1 MVDRAGQLLA
11 GRFSW
16 YGILTPVRSATITV
30 RSDGGRFT
38 KNLPRVSIMKRSIQ
52 IIEHTPIHD
61 LEAFLKRQKQIKRSK
76 FLKNLYEG
84 SAFICMVAFTFSFLF
99 LGK

>member
-1 MVDRAGQLLA
+1 
-11 GRFSW
+11 
-16 YGILTPVRSATITV
+16 
-30 RSDGGRFT
+30 
-38 KNLPRVSIMKRSIQ
+38 MKRQIQVRTFTHLNNAQ
-52 IIEHTPIHD
+52 IIEHTPILD
-61 LEAFLKRQKQIKRSK
+61 LETFLKRQKQIRRSK

>member
-1 MVDRAGQLLA
+1 
-11 GRFSW
+11 
-16 YGILTPVRSATITV
+16 
-30 RSDGGRFT
+30 
-38 KNLPRVSIMKRSIQ
+38 MKKSIQ
-52 IIEHTPIHD
+52 IIEHTPILD

-76 FLKNLYEG
+76 FLKNFYEG

>member
-1 MVDRAGQLLA
+1 
-11 GRFSW
+11 
-16 YGILTPVRSATITV
+16 
-30 RSDGGRFT
+30 
-38 KNLPRVSIMKRSIQ
+38 MKKAIHV
-52 IIEHTPIHD
+52 IEHTPIQNIHD

-76 FLKNLYEG
+76 FLKNFYEG

>member
-30 RSDGGRFT
+30 RSDGGRFA
-38 KNLPRVSIMKRSIQ
+38 KNLPRVFTMKKSIQ

-61 LEAFLKRQKQIKRSK
+61 LEAFLKRQKKIKRSN
-76 FLKNLYEG
+76 FLKNFYEG
-84 SAFICMVAFTFSFLF
+84 SAFICMVAFTFSFFF